1 MTYSPLRPHRF
12 QNSDAKGAFVQRG
25 AWPLP
30 ALVVRCGMQSPPRQ
44 LLTHA
49 AAAPHRFAMTRSW
62 CAELLPRNP
71 YQTAYTPKAPVI
83 GFAFESQLGVH
94 AFGSDRRVAFRA
106 KPNGLAYVPAGCDVY
121 SSSTDGGEYLRI
133 ALPCRPSDPR
143 RFSDAID
150 PIAIAAAQDLR
161 RQLLVS
167 DRDALQCERCV
178 LALTERVA
186 WILESTDAASAAGS
200 WMTPQRLRL
209 VDELIEGRLDA
220 KVTVQDLADAVGL
233 SAGFFSRAFKAAVGK
248 TPYDYIVDR
257 RVSRARS
264 LLDSTELDLTTVA
277 HASGFASHAHMT
289 TTFRNRLGVS
299 PAILRRR

>member
-1 MTYSPLRPHRF
+1 
-12 QNSDAKGAFVQRG
+12 
-25 AWPLP
+25 
-30 ALVVRCGMQSPPRQ
+30 MQSLQRQ
-44 LLTHA
+44 LLAHTTP
-49 AAAPHRFAMTRSW
+49 APHRFAMTGSW

-71 YQTAYTPKAPVI
+71 YQTGYTPEAPII
-83 GFAFESQLGVH
+83 GFAFESQVGVH

-106 KPNGLAYVPAGCDVY
+106 KPNGLAYVPGGCDVY
-121 SSSTDGGEYLRI
+121 SSSIQGGEYLRI
-133 ALPCRPSDPR
+133 TLPGGLSDQRQCIR

-150 PIAIAAAQDLR
+150 PIAIAAAQHLR
-161 RQLLVS
+161 RQLLAS

-178 LALTERVA
+178 LALAERVA
-186 WILESTDAASAAGS
+186 WVLKPAAAAPAAAA

-209 VDELIEGRLDA
+209 VDELIELRLDNR
-220 KVTVQDLADAVGL
+220 VTVQDLAHAVGL
-233 SAGFFSRAFKAAVGK
+233 STGFFSRAFKAAVGK

-289 TTFRNRLGVS
+289 TTFRNRLGIN
-299 PAILRRR
+299 PAALRRR